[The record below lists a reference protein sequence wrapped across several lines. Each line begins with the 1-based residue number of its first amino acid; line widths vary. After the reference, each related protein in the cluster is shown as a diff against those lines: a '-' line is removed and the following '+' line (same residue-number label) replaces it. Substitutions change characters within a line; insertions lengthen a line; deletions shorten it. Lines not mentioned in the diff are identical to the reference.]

1 MESSCSNRK
10 YIYVVKMGMQ
20 ISLSLPKQLV
30 KSESAIIYT
39 DQALVSGLNF
49 LSSVV
54 LTRYLGLEGF
64 GIYSIAWMGVM
75 IASSIN
81 QPFIIAPMQTL
92 SGKKEDTVQ
101 SDYLQAL
108 VFKQLFFSALMSV
121 LAFFAVII
129 LSYVLKQW
137 KVQSIILA
145 FPLAVFAFLLQDFLR
160 RYFFVIG
167 KPYRSLLIDA
177 IAYGGL
183 LLSAFA
189 IHFVRTMDAQFV
201 LLLTAVFFLYAALV
215 GLWSL
220 DQLKF
225 KPKVIKAVILEH
237 WDFSKWLTVTA
248 VLQWFSG
255 NLFIITTGAILGPV
269 AVGVTRMAQNIVGI
283 THVLFLA
290 MENIIPVRASNH
302 QKEGGNGEMFRYLWK
317 FSLQMGAVT
326 ITLLTL
332 LAIFSKQIIL
342 LFYGAEFVMYQHILV
357 GFCALYVIIFIGYPL
372 RYAIRTLE
380 NTRLIFVS
388 FVTTSIFSVLS
399 AYPIIKTFGL
409 NGVLIG
415 LVLTQL
421 ISIVIYYAALRKEI
435 AKF

>member
-1 MESSCSNRK
+1 MSF
-10 YIYVVKMGMQ
+10 Q
-20 ISLSLPKQLV
+20 ISLGLPKQLI
-30 KSESAIIYT
+30 KSETAVIYA

-54 LTRYLGLEGF
+54 LARYLGLEGF
-64 GIYSIAWMGVM
+64 GIYSIAWLGVM

-92 SGKKEDTVQ
+92 SGKKVSTAQ

-108 VFKQLFFSALMSV
+108 VFKQLIFAALMGLLSFLV
-121 LAFFAVII
+121 VIVM
-129 LSYVLKQW
+129 SYVLDQW

-145 FPLAVFAFLLQDFLR
+145 FPLAVFAFLLQDFFR

-167 KPYRSLLIDA
+167 KPYKALLIDA
-177 IAYGGL
+177 IAYGGVL
-183 LLSAFA
+183 LASFT
-189 IHFVRTMDAQFV
+189 IHYVRSMDAQFI
-201 LLLTAVFFLYAALV
+201 LLLTAVFFLYASLV

-220 DQLKF
+220 DQLRF
-225 KPKVIKAVILEH
+225 KPKVIKATILEH

-248 VLQWFSG
+248 LLQWFSG
-255 NLFIITTGAILGPV
+255 NLFIIAAGAILGPV

-290 MENIIPVRASNH
+290 MENIIPVRASQH
-302 QKEGGNGEMFRYLWK
+302 QRNGGNEEMFRYLWK
-317 FSLQMGAVT
+317 FALQMGAVT
-326 ITLLTL
+326 LTLLTT

-342 LFYGAEFVMYQHILV
+342 FFYGTEFVAYQHLLI
-357 GFCALYVIIFIGYPL
+357 GFCALYVIIFIGYPM

-380 NTRLIFVS
+380 NTRLIFIS
-388 FVTTSIFSVLS
+388 FIATSIFSILT
-399 AYPIIKTFGL
+399 AYPIIRTFGL

-415 LVLTQL
+415 LVITQL
-421 ISIVIYYAALRKEI
+421 ITLVLYYYSLRKEVV
-435 AKF
+435 KLSFE